1 MFIKEAHLQVIII
14 MYLPGRDGECFELF
28 ADSSV

>member
-1 MFIKEAHLQVIII
+1 

-28 ADSSV
+28 ADSSVRYPESLKRPLFT